1 MIDRVLLLCS
11 LLAGQIAASG
21 GEDLKAEVRRLV
33 RQLDAPQL
41 AQREAAEAELLRRG
55 PAMLD
60 LLPPAD
66 DRTSAEV
73 QQRLGRIR
81 QKLQLAAADAVTK
94 TSTITLHADAMP
106 LSEILRAFQKQ
117 SGNTIDY
124 DLRGEQFG
132 QPSAEPKLNV
142 NFDATPFWPALD
154 KLLDQAGLTLCPQ
167 VGQRA
172 LGVVAAPEGKPTAR
186 SDRASYSG
194 PFRFEPV
201 VAAYCAPDTAC

>member
-41 AQREAAEAELLRRG
+41 AQREAAEAELLGRG
-55 PAMLD
+55 PAVLD

-66 DRTSAEV
+66 DRASAEV

-81 QKLQLAAADAVTK
+81 QRLQQAAADASTSA
-94 TSTITLHADAMP
+94 STITLHADAMP
-106 LSEILRAFQKQ
+106 LSKILRAFQEQ
-117 SGNTIDY
+117 SGNTIDSICRRNVRPTGDRSQADASTSKARRSGRRWIDSWTRPGWRY
-124 DLRGEQFG
+124 IRRSGGE
-132 QPSAEPKLNV
+132 
-142 NFDATPFWPALD
+142 T
-154 KLLDQAGLTLCPQ
+154 
-167 VGQRA
+167 
-172 LGVVAAPEGKPTAR
+172 LGVVAPPEGKPTAR

-194 PFRFEPV
+194 PFRFEPWPSHS
-201 VAAYCAPDTAC
+201 ARPG

>member
-55 PAMLD
+55 PAVLD

-81 QKLQLAAADAVTK
+81 QQLQQAAADAVAK
-94 TSTITLHADAMP
+94 ASTITLHADAMP
-106 LSEILRAFQKQ
+106 LSEILRGVPRA
-117 SGNTIDY
+117 
-124 DLRGEQFG
+124 
-132 QPSAEPKLNV
+132 
-142 NFDATPFWPALD
+142 
-154 KLLDQAGLTLCPQ
+154 
-167 VGQRA
+167 VGQH
-172 LGVVAAPEGKPTAR
+172 
-186 SDRASYSG
+186 DRRLPPAVRPAGRPIPS
-194 PFRFEPV
+194 
-201 VAAYCAPDTAC
+201 